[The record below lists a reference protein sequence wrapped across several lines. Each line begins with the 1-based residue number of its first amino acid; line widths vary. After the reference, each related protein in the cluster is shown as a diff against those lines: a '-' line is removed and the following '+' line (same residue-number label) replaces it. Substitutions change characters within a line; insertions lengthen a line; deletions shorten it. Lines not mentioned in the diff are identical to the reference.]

1 MLERLQCGLNIK
13 EALSGCRGGSGES
26 ALTVLATQQRAA
38 KMRISAVTLC
48 LASCCVAFVPQRRIR
63 TQSLRRA
70 ATKEVVVVGG
80 GWAGYSAAAA
90 LSTSPDVKVTILEAS
105 PKASG
110 GLAGGWRTAGGRA
123 VEAGIHGFW
132 REYRNTFDAIEK
144 IGLRVDDVLS
154 DYSPSVLWTVWTSRQ
169 QIRPW
174 QRRSFVPASSLATPL
189 CGSFALP
196 F

>member
-1 MLERLQCGLNIK
+1 
-13 EALSGCRGGSGES
+13 
-26 ALTVLATQQRAA
+26 
-38 KMRISAVTLC
+38 MRISAVTFC
-48 LASCCVAFVPQRRIR
+48 LASCCVAFVPQQRKRS
-63 TQSLRRA
+63 QSLRRA

-154 DYSPSVLWTVWTSRQ
+154 DYSPSVLYSR
-169 QIRPW
+169 RGKVATGVACHFAPGSHPSL
-174 QRRSFVPASSLATPL
+174 RRSRRRRSSARRRRARRRPRDAPPAGLDRAWTASRTTRRTTV
-189 CGSFALP
+189 LP
-196 F
+196 